1 MWYVLNTYYHP
12 PLFSLFVCGLF
23 SPVKHFLRFSFQI
36 MVGWNKLVT
45 NLGTSIADTDF
56 QLLFVMLTKNCIDKI
71 KVSGQVWIG
80 FMAVSHDYEK
90 Q

>member
-1 MWYVLNTYYHP
+1 
-12 PLFSLFVCGLF
+12 
-23 SPVKHFLRFSFQI
+23 